1 MARPTPRTLLVLVI
15 VSLVSG
21 CARRV
26 TRALVPPPGLAT
38 LDERSPFL
46 KAHLLDGRLYVFSQ
60 WQADLSGASILGS
73 GVLLD
78 ASRNEIDSGEFR
90 LLADSVVLFE
100 TNVEEQSGPGTAL
113 TVMVGVTA
121 AVAGICAAS
130 PKTCFGSCP
139 TIYVPT
145 EDGHMSLQA
154 EAFSSSIAPALEATD
169 VDMLLHTQAKERS
182 YTIRV
187 TNEAL
192 ETHVIRHADILAVR
206 RPADGRVYQT
216 SEGNFQEV
224 IESIR
229 PTTCA
234 SSDGSCLMEVLQ
246 PDGRERTSL
255 ADSSNLATRETIDL
269 TFEGLPEQDVGLV
282 VTSRQTLMT
291 TFLIYQALAYMG
303 NDAGRFLARL
313 ETGGESARSLAGGM
327 ERALGVIEVLVP
339 DEDGEWIVAGTVGE
353 AGPIAVDTRMVKLP
367 RSSGS
372 QFRVR
377 LRMTQGLWRLDQV
390 ALVALGNHVAPER
403 IVPVRVSSDGVE
415 RPDALEA
422 LLDETKTLV
431 TFPGDAYEIS
441 YELPEDPLEYELFME
456 SRGYYLEWMRR
467 EWLAEENPT
476 RAAQI
481 TLDPEGV
488 LRALAPAFK
497 NAEAD
502 IERLFWNS
510 RYAP

>member
-1 MARPTPRTLLVLVI
+1 
-15 VSLVSG
+15 
-21 CARRV
+21 
-26 TRALVPPPGLAT
+26 
-38 LDERSPFL
+38 
-46 KAHLLDGRLYVFSQ
+46 
-60 WQADLSGASILGS
+60 
-73 GVLLD
+73 
-78 ASRNEIDSGEFR
+78 
-90 LLADSVVLFE
+90 
-100 TNVEEQSGPGTAL
+100 
-113 TVMVGVTA
+113 
-121 AVAGICAAS
+121 
-130 PKTCFGSCP
+130 
-139 TIYVPT
+139 
-145 EDGHMSLQA
+145 MSLQA
-154 EAFSSSIAPALEATD
+154 EASSSSIAPGLEATD
-169 VDMLLHTQAKERS
+169 VDMLLHTQPRERS

-206 RPADGRVYQT
+206 RPAGGRVYVS

-229 PTTCA
+229 PTRCA
-234 SSDGSCLMEVLQ
+234 SSEGSCLVNVLQ
-246 PDGRERTSL
+246 ADGHERASL
-255 ADSSNLATRETIDL
+255 ADSSNLATRETIDV
-269 TFEGLPEQDVGLV
+269 TFEGVQQQDVGLV

-313 ETGGESARSLAGGM
+313 ETGGETARKLAGGM
-327 ERALGVIEVLVP
+327 GRALGVIEVLVP

-353 AGPIAVDTRMVKLP
+353 TGPIAVDTRMVQLP

-377 LRMTQGLWRLDQV
+377 LRLTQGMWRLDHV
-390 ALVALGNHVAPER
+390 ALVTLGDQVAPER
-403 IVPVRVSSDGVE
+403 IVPVHVSSDGVE

-431 TFPGDAYEIS
+431 TFPGEAYEIS
-441 YELPEDPLEYELFME
+441 YELPESPLEYELFME
-456 SRGYYLEWMRR
+456 ARGYYLEWMRR
-467 EWLAEENPT
+467 EWLTEENPM
-476 RAAQI
+476 RAAQLA
-481 TLDPEGV
+481 LDPAGA
-488 LRALAPAFK
+488 LRALAPVFK